1 MNSRIVTANIET
13 YSPNPLSRDFYR
25 GDAVSVAK
33 GLLGKVLV
41 SLSEGQRTAGIIVET
56 EAYAGRGD
64 AACHSDKRAAPSPS
78 HRTNAMF
85 LDGGHTYVYLINGM
99 HHCFN
104 VVVNTVNELKAVLI
118 RAMGPLDGLPIM
130 ARRRGNESQIIR
142 RRNPPRR

>member
-1 MNSRIVTANIET
+1 MVIFLPFILILDCYKAK
-13 YSPNPLSRDFYR
+13 
-25 GDAVSVAK
+25 AVSVAK
-33 GLLGKVLV
+33 ELLGKVSV
-41 SLSEGQRTAGIIVET
+41 SLSQEGQTAGSIAET

-118 RAMGPLDGLPIM
+118 RAMGPLDGLPLM